1 MRVLIVGA
9 TGKFG
14 ARFIPA
20 LIASNHT
27 PIAFC
32 RDRTKLE
39 SLLPAPLLS
48 NLTIV
53 TGDAESIADVKNA
66 LVDNKCDGL
75 VCCAGAPSAM
85 SGPDKGKQS
94 RQGIISKQV
103 ILAAVQAGQET
114 GTVIRGW
121 WLTGFALMD
130 EPGRAGRVFA
140 DE

>member
-1 MRVLIVGA
+1 MRILIVGA

-14 ARFIPA
+14 ARLIPA
-20 LIASNHT
+20 LIASSHT
-27 PIAFC
+27 PVAFV
-32 RDRTKLE
+32 RNRAKLE
-39 SLLPAPLLS
+39 SMLPASLQA

-53 TGDAESIADVKNA
+53 TGDAESISDVKDA

-85 SGPDKGKQS
+85 SGPNKNIQS

-103 ILAAVQAGQET
+103 ISAAVQAGQET

-121 WLTGFALMD
+121 WVSGFALMD
-130 EPGRAGRVFA
+130 EPGRGGRVFA